1 MQRHHLAQGRRIRHL
16 GAFFSLVSVPGGVLT
31 AQPLPAR
38 AGGSTR
44 RLVTL
49 FVVLAVATVALYVL
63 SFPPELDLDP
73 WDIAKEVSFFL
84 AVLAVYHFARRPD
97 QLLMDVGFLLFLQ
110 SLWMEV
116 VDEFTA
122 EPRWMGTGVPA
133 PIGITG
139 IVLLAVATRIGA
151 RKRQEEIARHAEA
164 EEALRR
170 SHSTLTAVLEGT
182 PDPVWVKDLAGAYL
196 LANAACTRV
205 MGRPPADIVGKADG
219 ELLTADEAHRAQVTD
234 REALE
239 SGGTIRFEDATT
251 VGGEPRTFLV
261 SKGVFRDSLGSAIGI
276 LGIARDITD
285 RKVVEDRLVHQ
296 ASHDSLTGL
305 PNRSVLIDRLEREL
319 LRARR
324 QPEHLFAVLFIDID
338 RFKAVNDQRGHVVGD
353 ELLIAFTRALDHWLR
368 PGDVIAR
375 LGGDEFTVLLP
386 KVDGVEDAVSVAER
400 IHEGLGTPIRLRNES
415 VPMTVSIGVAMSS
428 PSYVRAQDL
437 VRDADSAMYHAKQ
450 LGRDRHAVYMD

>member
-1 MQRHHLAQGRRIRHL
+1 MPAH
-16 GAFFSLVSVPGGVLT
+16 GGVLT
-31 AQPLPAR
+31 AQPQPAR
-38 AGGSTR
+38 ESGITP
-44 RLVTL
+44 RLALLLVI
-49 FVVLAVATVALYVL
+49 LAVATVALYVF
-63 SFPPELDLDP
+63 SFPPEPDLDP
-73 WDIAKEVSFFL
+73 WDIAKESSFFF
-84 AVLAVYHFARRPD
+84 AVLAVYHFARRPN

-133 PIGITG
+133 PIGIAG
-139 IVLLAVATRIGA
+139 IALLAVATRIGT

-170 SHSTLTAVLEGT
+170 SHSTLTAVVEGT
-182 PDPVWVKDLAGAYL
+182 PDPVWVKDLTGAYL
-196 LANAACTRV
+196 LANAACARV
-205 MGRPPADIVGKADG
+205 IGRPVSDIVGKADSD
-219 ELLTADEAHRAQVTD
+219 LLTADEARRAEVTD
-234 REALE
+234 RESLE
-239 SGGTIRFEDATT
+239 SGGTIRFEDTTT
-251 VGGEPRTFLV
+251 VGGEPRTFLL
-261 SKGVFRDSLGSAIGI
+261 SKGVFRDSLGNAIGI

-296 ASHDSLTGL
+296 ASHDPLTGL
-305 PNRSVLIDRLEREL
+305 PNRSVFIDRLEREL

-338 RFKAVNDQRGHVVGD
+338 RFKLVNDERGHAVGD

-386 KVDGVEDAVSVAER
+386 SVEGVDDAVGVAER
-400 IHEGLGTPIRLRNES
+400 IHEGLRAPIRLRAES
-415 VPMTVSIGVAMSS
+415 VPTTVSIGVAMSS

-450 LGRDRHAVYMD
+450 LGRDRYAVYMD